1 METAVVKKT
10 PAAVHPV
17 PTPPAPT
24 PPEILRPAGAAQFLG
39 VSRGKL
45 AQWRREGIGP
55 AWSRL
60 GARVIAYRLEDL
72 RAFVASGLRKGA

>member
-1 METAVVKKT
+1 MVKKT
-10 PAAVHPV
+10 PAAV
-17 PTPPAPT
+17 PTTPT
-24 PPEILRPAGAAQFLG
+24 SFPEVLRPAGAAQFLG
-39 VSRGKL
+39 ISRGKL

-72 RAFVASGLRKGA
+72 RDFVAAGLRKGA